1 MSRAPKQVALAQYS
15 TEPFS
20 DLNLAAIFKFDETN
34 PRRLSTRES
43 GWLEFKQSFSWAN
56 KAEYAKTI
64 AAFANSRG
72 GYIVFGVRDRPREI
86 IGTEISR
93 WENTDPRDISEF
105 LNQSLGV
112 EIEWEG
118 HIVSVLDVQLVVVYV
133 REARKKPVIAA
144 QSHKGVLT
152 EGEIY
157 YRYRGRSQKIRYAD
171 LQNLLEEQRR
181 NEQANWLKL
190 FRQIAKSGIENIALI
205 DLVSGQGNG
214 PGSKFFIDQETLPQ
228 LKFIREGH
236 FVEHNGAPAIRLI
249 GDASTVPQTFIQPE
263 RKVLAFRNIHLPDI
277 IEAFLN
283 KTQVENPLQ
292 FIRQL
297 CFESTA
303 YLPLYYFA
311 NLANLDSTDRIRDLI
326 KSIQSTSTS
335 RKKLLDRL
343 DSTDDLSLPIPKGN
357 HQTAGKLR
365 LEKLGMLLQEELTAN
380 IEVSDIKS
388 TLEAIRCLQSDQ
400 INESY
405 LNPILLSWFNQHYTL
420 SGHADLFRR
429 AICHLDR
436 IKYRN

>member
-1 MSRAPKQVALAQYS
+1 MSKAPKQVALAQYS

-34 PRRLSTRES
+34 PRRLSARES

-249 GDASTVPQTFIQPE
+249 GDASTIPQTFIQPE

-277 IEAFLN
+277 IEAFLK
-283 KTQVENPLQ
+283 KTPVENPLQ

-311 NLANLDSTDRIRDLI
+311 NLANLDSTDRIRELI
-326 KSIQSTSTS
+326 KSVQSTSTS
-335 RKKLLDRL
+335 RKKILDRL

-365 LEKLGMLLQEELTAN
+365 LEKLGMLLREELTAN

-400 INESY
+400 TNENY